1 MPITVG
7 PLAGVRELSS
17 MRRDE
22 LFAMGEE
29 ASDLARIVDLGVP
42 FGAVWIVGLSDDAEG
57 RVMAV
62 VTAALALDF
71 AHPVVEL
78 GSFFRN
84 YALAN
89 RLRRLFPESI
99 ALRRGDDV
107 RRKVRELFRSLDS
120 GEMMIALG
128 GLRTDVGVR
137 ITVRDDGA
145 VGRVASIDPRNGDP
159 EIVAVWSDSHSPWK
173 LDRKTMR
180 VLEEPHPS
188 REHTALPQD
197 TITKAADL
205 ADRAQLALGRP
216 VELSFAHLRG
226 RLVVLGVRPVSV
238 EPCFSDATF
247 RRVALLSADEG
258 VIAPLAIDALDRA
271 LRASDASV
279 EEARVAR
286 FYARAYRRVDA
297 KPGAT
302 SAGVASIDGP
312 SAFFTRMARKGTRVA
327 TDLTRPVSAVREFER
342 SLSIRFAEFDLQDRA
357 SADRGVL
364 LGTIRDRMRTAVEAL
379 SLLESARVATL
390 TAITALEAI
399 SGPLPRECVYALATI
414 RRTRVRRQADE
425 RLLRLA
431 RHLTDQLG
439 EIPETHRVPAAL
451 RQRWDEVRRA
461 LLDLR
466 PLGVDVRPLPYG
478 SDDRVLRAALIDA
491 LRTPLDAE
499 EDARREALR
508 RLIATVR
515 GQPLGRGRELFV
527 SSIAVGLTDLAE
539 IKGRIGEAL
548 AASMLRLRR
557 GACRVGAH
565 LVEHGMVDEPE
576 DALYL
581 DLAEIEE
588 ALAGEPGA
596 YASRVRLRREA
607 DARWRNFEPP
617 RRLSARE

>member
-1 MPITVG
+1 
-7 PLAGVRELSS
+7 

-42 FGAVWIVGLSDDAEG
+42 VGAVWIVGLSDDAEG

-62 VTAALALDF
+62 VSAALALDF

-78 GSFFRN
+78 RSFFRN
-84 YALAN
+84 YALAQ
-89 RLRRLFPESI
+89 RLQRLFPEPI
-99 ALRRGDDV
+99 VLRRGDDV
-107 RRKVRELFRSLDS
+107 RRSVRELFRSLDS
-120 GEMMIALG
+120 SEMMIALG

-137 ITVRDDGA
+137 ITVREDGA
-145 VGRVASIDPRNGDP
+145 VGQVASIDPRNGDP
-159 EIVAVWSDSHSPWK
+159 EVVTVWSDSRFLWK

-180 VLEEPHPS
+180 VLDEPPPQ
-188 REHTALPQD
+188 EHGGLTHD

-216 VELSFAHLRG
+216 VELSFAHVRG

-238 EPCFSDATF
+238 EPSFSDATF

-297 KPGAT
+297 MPSAVSTGAM
-302 SAGVASIDGP
+302 GVDGP
-312 SAFFTRMARKGTRVA
+312 RTFFTRMARKSARVA
-327 TDLTRPVSAVREFER
+327 TDLTRPVAAVREFER
-342 SLSIRFAEFDLQDRA
+342 SLTIRFAEFDRQDRA
-357 SADRGVL
+357 SVDRGML
-364 LGTIRDRMRTAVEAL
+364 LGTTRDRMRTAVEAL
-379 SLLESARVATL
+379 SLLESARVATFSAM
-390 TAITALEAI
+390 TTLEAI
-399 SGPLPRECVYALATI
+399 AGPLPQECIDALAAI
-414 RRTRVRRQADE
+414 RRTRARRHADE
-425 RLLRLA
+425 QLLRLA
-431 RHLTDQLG
+431 HHLVDQLG
-439 EIPETHRVPAAL
+439 EIPETHRIPPAL
-451 RQRWDEVRRA
+451 RHRWDEVRHT
-461 LLDLR
+461 LGDLR
-466 PLGVDVRPLPYG
+466 PLGVDVRPLSYG
-478 SDDRVLRAALIDA
+478 NDEQVLRAALVDA
-491 LRTPLDAE
+491 LRIPLHTE
-499 EDARREALR
+499 EDARRETLR
-508 RLIATVR
+508 RLSATVR
-515 GQPLGRGRELFV
+515 ARPLGRGRELLV
-527 SSIAVGLTDLAE
+527 SSIAVGLAELAE

-548 AASMLRLRR
+548 AASMLRLRT

-565 LVEHGMVDEPE
+565 LVELGMVDEPE

-617 RRLSARE
+617 RRLLARI